1 MSELRGGR
9 GGAREGVFR
18 GSIVAV
24 PTPFKD
30 GAVDL
35 GAVDRLVEF
44 QARARTCAIAL
55 GGATGE
61 GWSLSLDET
70 TQLVSRAVEAAAHR
84 SHFSMRVVLCV
95 SEPDSRR
102 AARLAA
108 QAAHAGIDG
117 LFVGAAPYVRG
128 GADGLARHLE
138 EIVGRL
144 PHDLPI
150 TLHNE
155 PARTGDDL
163 TADCSERLAREFP
176 QVVAH
181 CEGVGV
187 PGRARRL
194 AQELDL
200 DVLCGDDRMIG
211 PFLRGGAVGALNA
224 VGNLVPAEVRRLI
237 DSIEDAR
244 DDADARERS
253 IAPLVDA
260 LRAGA
265 HPVPLK
271 EALALLGPIGAEVRP
286 PLGPLGAEALGELRG
301 ALEDARMLFPEATAG
316 A

>member
-1 MSELRGGR
+1 MSGIRGAA

-18 GSIVAV
+18 GSIVAL
-24 PTPFKD
+24 PTPFAG

-35 GAVDRLVEF
+35 DAVDRLVEF
-44 QARARTCAIAL
+44 QVRARTAAIAL

-70 TQLVSRAVEAAAHR
+70 AQLVSRAVEAAAHH
-84 SHFSMRVVLCV
+84 SHFAMRVVLCL

-102 AARLAA
+102 AARHAA

-117 LFVGAAPYVRG
+117 LFVGAPPFVRG
-128 GADGLARHLE
+128 GVDGVARHLE
-138 EIVGRL
+138 EILGRL

-150 TLHNE
+150 ALQNE
-155 PARTGDDL
+155 PARTGDDV
-163 TADCSERLAREFP
+163 TADASERLAREFP
-176 QVVAH
+176 QIVAH
-181 CEGVGV
+181 CEGIGV

-194 AQELDL
+194 ARELDL

-211 PFLRGGAVGALNA
+211 PFVRGGAVGALNA

-237 DSIEDAR
+237 DSIQDAR
-244 DDADARERS
+244 DDADTRERS

-260 LRAGA
+260 LRAGT

-271 EALALLGPIGAEVRP
+271 EALALLGPIGAELRP
-286 PLGPLGAEALGELRG
+286 PLGALGPEAHAELRG
-301 ALEDARMLFPEATAG
+301 ALEDARMLAPEAAAG